1 MFGQV
6 RVLHMRFEERCEGY
20 KKLNKCPAKGRGCK
34 GWRCR
39 VYRQYMAAI
48 KQSVGGMK
56 HEVKR
61 QH

>member
-6 RVLHMRFEERCEGY
+6 RVLHERFVARCDGY
-20 KKLNKCPAKGRGCK
+20 KKLHRCPARNGGCL

-56 HEVKR
+56 HGV
-61 QH
+61 